1 MYQRQAL
8 VKPKIMDNELIDISS
23 EDSEEEAAYN
33 NCNKK
38 SNGAAPSASTSQ
50 NRGVIVQQ
58 SNSNSNKTMVS
69 SKQTLIGLSLA
80 TSELNFLTVLPQ
92 NQVRFTCGGQVK
104 KT

>member
-69 SKQTLIGLSLA
+69 SKQTLIGLSL
-80 TSELNFLTVLPQ
+80 SEMNFLTVLPET
-92 NQVRFTCGGQVK
+92 QVRFTCGGQVK

>member
-33 NCNKK
+33 NGNKK
-38 SNGAAPSASTSQ
+38 SNGATAPSASTSQ

-58 SNSNSNKTMVS
+58 SNTNNNKTGV
-69 SKQTLIGLSLA
+69 SKQTWLVYLQQQQVN
-80 TSELNFLTVLPQ
+80 LNFAAVLQ
-92 NQVRFTCGGQVK
+92 
-104 KT
+104 